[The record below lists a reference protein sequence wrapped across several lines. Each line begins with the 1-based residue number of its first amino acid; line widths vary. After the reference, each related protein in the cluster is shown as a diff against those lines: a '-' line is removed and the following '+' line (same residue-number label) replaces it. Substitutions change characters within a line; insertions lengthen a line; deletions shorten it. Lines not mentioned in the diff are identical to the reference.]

1 MAGAVLIVI
10 ALVLAPV
17 MICMSFAALAS
28 VIGQVLWHDGEVRNE
43 GSELLDV
50 GV

>member
-1 MAGAVLIVI
+1 VAGAVLIVI
-10 ALVLAPV
+10 ALLIAPV
-17 MICMSFAALAS
+17 VICMSFAAIAALL
-28 VIGQVLWHDGEVRNE
+28 GQVLWSDGEARHQ